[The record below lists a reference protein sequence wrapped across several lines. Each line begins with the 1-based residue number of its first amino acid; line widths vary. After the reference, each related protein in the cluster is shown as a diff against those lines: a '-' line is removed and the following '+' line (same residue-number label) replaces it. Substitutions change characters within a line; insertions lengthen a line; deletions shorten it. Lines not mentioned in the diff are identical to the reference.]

1 VPHAAGFKLVRT
13 ERNLNLGADEYML
26 QLEQLVRTE
35 RNLNLGADECM
46 SLATVQ
52 RQLEQLVSTA

>member
-1 VPHAAGFKLVRT
+1 MFKLVRT

-46 SLATVQ
+46 SP
-52 RQLEQLVSTA
+52 